1 MTLTYC
7 PKCDSLDFME
17 NVTTKE
23 GNEVQICQTCNRK
36 YTFADGVLYKL
47 TQYKVEGKKA

>member
-23 GNEVQICQTCNRK
+23 GNEVYVCLTCDRK
-36 YTFADGVLYKL
+36 YIFTDGVLFGL
-47 TQYKVEGKKA
+47 TQFKVGGKKA